1 MAGLHV
7 GVDIGGT
14 FTDCVVITEKGSVV
28 TTKSPSTPPHFA
40 DGMVSALEL
49 ASKELD
55 LKFSDFC
62 EKISVLT
69 HGTTVGTNALI
80 QRRGAKVGLITTKGH
95 EDAIHI
101 MRGSRGV
108 TSRNLNQVVH
118 FPESQK
124 PVPIVPKKWIRGIS
138 ERVDCMGAVVVP
150 INKEDVEKAI
160 TELLDQGVEAIAV
173 CLLWSFKTTAHELYV
188 KERIQKRAPGI
199 FVSCSV
205 DLAPKWGEY
214 ERMTA
219 TALNAYI
226 GPITS
231 DYLKKT

>member
-95 EDAIHI
+95 EDAIPI

-160 TELLDQGVEAIAV
+160 TELLDQGV
-173 CLLWSFKTTAHELYV
+173 
-188 KERIQKRAPGI
+188 
-199 FVSCSV
+199 
-205 DLAPKWGEY
+205 
-214 ERMTA
+214 
-219 TALNAYI
+219 
-226 GPITS
+226 
-231 DYLKKT
+231 